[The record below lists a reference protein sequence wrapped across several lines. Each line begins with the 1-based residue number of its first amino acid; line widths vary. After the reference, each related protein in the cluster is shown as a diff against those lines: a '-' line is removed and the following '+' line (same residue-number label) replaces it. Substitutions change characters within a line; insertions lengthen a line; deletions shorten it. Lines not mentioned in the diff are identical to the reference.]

1 MKKSIVVFSLLL
13 LSLSAFSQSITDG
26 TWYSPDKDARIKFF
40 EASGKICGKIVWMKE
55 PITKDGKPKV
65 DKLNPDKSKRNVP
78 IQGFVFLK
86 GFEKDGKNQWDD
98 GTIYDPQSGK
108 TYSSSMELENP
119 NKLNIRGYIGISLI
133 GRTSTFTRATSK

>member
-1 MKKSIVVFSLLL
+1 MKKSILVFSLLL

-40 EASGKICGKIVWMKE
+40 EVSGKIYGKIVWMKE
-55 PITKDGKPKV
+55 PNNKDGKPKV
-65 DKLNPDKSKRNVP
+65 DNLNPDKSKRNVP
-78 IQGFVFLK
+78 LQGFVFLK
-86 GFEKDGKNQWDD
+86 SFEKDGKNQWDN

-119 NKLNIRGYIGISLI
+119 NKLSIRGYIGISLI